1 MIPIGQTQSVTKG
14 LAEFAIGEVGGFVG
28 GQAGYHGTK
37 LLGGSEA
44 DAQRATFVG
53 SILGGFAASSAASKF
68 SLNKPIVNES
78 PYKQQILKN
87 IEESRLARESSKFDD
102 YLRKEYALQG
112 KYFAERVEHP
122 NGKRGYLSVDITDGK
137 PVPVRLRSY
146 LDSEGHIKWPPK
158 GTDGFV
164 LDSAGN
170 PITEPANLK
179 AGQFIDRYGNSG
191 GRFTSPLENG
201 QKLPFETRGL
211 PYHKYEVVKDINME
225 NILKAYNQSPKII
238 QDKVSVEMKKW
249 NLSFDDLANIRKGEI
264 ARVFGQGG
272 GTQIQ
277 FGTSVS
283 IYELLGLIKEV
294 L

>member
-1 MIPIGQTQSVTKG
+1 M
-14 LAEFAIGEVGGFVG
+14 
-28 GQAGYHGTK
+28 
-37 LLGGSEA
+37 
-44 DAQRATFVG
+44 
-53 SILGGFAASSAASKF
+53 
-68 SLNKPIVNES
+68 
-78 PYKQQILKN
+78 
-87 IEESRLARESSKFDD
+87 
-102 YLRKEYALQG
+102 
-112 KYFAERVEHP
+112 
-122 NGKRGYLSVDITDGK
+122 
-137 PVPVRLRSY
+137 
-146 LDSEGHIKWPPK
+146 
-158 GTDGFV
+158 